1 MRHAVLNFIRVA
13 ANIISHYF
21 HTAAPCWTAICLA
34 AVILI
39 VRFARIKKKEK
50 KSRTAA
56 TVRTELVSECTSAY
70 FLEQHSGTMLQ

>member
-21 HTAAPCWTAICLA
+21 HI
-34 AVILI
+34 
-39 VRFARIKKKEK
+39 ARIKKKEK
-50 KSRTAA
+50 KQDGS
-56 TVRTELVSECTSAY
+56 TVRTKLVSECASAY